1 MGMSDTV
8 IFLDGAGAICCA
20 DGHRIRSLQTKD
32 LEELSMSTYLVHDGR
47 LYLAIST
54 EHRWNADEAS
64 GWRLEGERAI
74 REHRYELREVQ
85 GPRAVRVY
93 GHCDE
98 CEPLLV
104 RGDRASFLGDFVTE
118 HKLFVDFRL
127 TFRRGEPLQVERM
140 SGARDDLGNDLRAR
154 GLYVLRDDEP
164 LAVAHRE
171 VKRLHAAAERDE
183 A

>member
-1 MGMSDTV
+1 MGMFDTV
-8 IFLDGAGAICCA
+8 IFLDGAARIRCA

-32 LEELSMSTYLVHDGR
+32 LEEPSMSTYLVHDGR
-47 LYLAIST
+47 LYLAMSI
-54 EHRWNADEAS
+54 ERRWSADEAS

-74 REHRYELREVQ
+74 REHRFELREVEA
-85 GPRAVRVY
+85 PRIRIY

-104 RGDRASFLGDFVTE
+104 RSDRASFLGDFVTE

-127 TFRRGEPLQVERM
+127 SFRRGEPLQVERE
-140 SGARDDLGNDLRAR
+140 SGARDDLGNELRAR

-164 LAVAHRE
+164 LAMAHRE
-171 VKRLHAAAERDE
+171 IKRLRAGVAERDQ